1 MRALIEYLAR
11 ALAEHPDDVVVE
23 EEHDGDRILLYLY
36 VNDEDKGRVIGR
48 DGRCANAIKNSASSS
63 GGDRRQKKERTSIP
77 DRTDRTTTPG
87 RT

>member
-48 DGRCANAIKNSASSS
+48 DGRCANAMRALLHVAAVRAGVRATLNI
-63 GGDRRQKKERTSIP
+63 E
-77 DRTDRTTTPG
+77 
-87 RT
+87 